1 MQSFGGAHR
10 MGHPAADV
18 PALLLV
24 AALLWGRRWRP
35 ASAAQPAGTQ

>member
-1 MQSFGGAHR
+1 
-10 MGHPAADV
+10 
-18 PALLLV
+18 LLV